1 MKDADYK
8 GIDKL
13 YHFLVCAAGA
23 VFETEAAVAAAVA
36 KEYGDSRAAG
46 GHWCWWDILAD
57 TLGII
62 VGTSVRLLISGGK
75 WHWY

>member
-1 MKDADYK
+1 MKDTDYK

-36 KEYGDSRAAG
+36 KEYGDYKAYG
-46 GHWCWWDILAD
+46 NHWCWWDILAD
-57 TLGII
+57 TLGIL
-62 VGTSVRLLISGGK
+62 VGTGVRLLISGGK